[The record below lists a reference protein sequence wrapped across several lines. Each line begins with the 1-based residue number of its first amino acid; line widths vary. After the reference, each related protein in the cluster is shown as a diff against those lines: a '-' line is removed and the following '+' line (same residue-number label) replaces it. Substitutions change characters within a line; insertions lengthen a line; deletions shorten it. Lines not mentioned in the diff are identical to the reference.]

1 MFVNLLIFSFKKRVY
16 KEYKI
21 FYIYIYIV
29 QNGKF
34 LKSLKN

>member
-21 FYIYIYIV
+21 LE
-29 QNGKF
+29 KF
-34 LKSLKN
+34 EKLNQCVDVLY